1 MNNGEKPNSPSLDS
15 FSSWLSS
22 GVPFSSRP
30 FLHSASI
37 LTIVKIAL
45 QIVTAKLHL
54 QHGAKKS
61 RTCTQ
66 CLKITEKVSFKIA
79 SEASCVY
86 ILSGKKLIKRAK
98 YGRKCQNWKVK
109 MRHFGWV
116 SNNVP
121 KWKFQKHKYFSEFLN
136 ENALNIQNFRI
147 WFFFLLF
154 WARMYLCTTI
164 SAMSSTVLRSV
175 ERA

>member
-1 MNNGEKPNSPSLDS
+1 MQSQMNNGEKPNSPSLDS

-61 RTCTQ
+61 WICTQ
-66 CLKITEKVSFKIA
+66 CLKIAKKVSFKIA
-79 SEASCVY
+79 SEAS
-86 ILSGKKLIKRAK
+86 
-98 YGRKCQNWKVK
+98 
-109 MRHFGWV
+109 
-116 SNNVP
+116 
-121 KWKFQKHKYFSEFLN
+121 
-136 ENALNIQNFRI
+136 
-147 WFFFLLF
+147 
-154 WARMYLCTTI
+154 
-164 SAMSSTVLRSV
+164 
-175 ERA
+175 

>member
-61 RTCTQ
+61 RTQ
-66 CLKITEKVSFKIA
+66 CLKIAKKVSFNIA
-79 SEASCVY
+79 SEAS
-86 ILSGKKLIKRAK
+86 
-98 YGRKCQNWKVK
+98 
-109 MRHFGWV
+109 
-116 SNNVP
+116 
-121 KWKFQKHKYFSEFLN
+121 
-136 ENALNIQNFRI
+136 
-147 WFFFLLF
+147 
-154 WARMYLCTTI
+154 
-164 SAMSSTVLRSV
+164 
-175 ERA
+175 